1 MLPWQ
6 RFANGWLWRPLLD
19 VPRASL
25 LSHARAHGLR
35 WIDDPSNED
44 TAHDRNFLRHRVL
57 PLLRERWPAAN
68 AALARSAALASEARD
83 LLAEGDEASLAAAR
97 TTDPQVL
104 STTADRKSPRLNSSH

>member
-57 PLLRERWPAAN
+57 PLLRARWPAAN
-68 AALARSAALASEARD
+68 AALARNAALPSDARH
-83 LLAEGDEASLAAAR
+83 LLAADHHEPPPPAH
-97 TTDPQVL
+97 TTP
-104 STTADRKSPRLNSSH
+104 

>member
-1 MLPWQ
+1 MRPWQ

-44 TAHDRNFLRHRVL
+44 TAHDRTFLRHRVL

-68 AALARSAALASEARD
+68 AALARSAALPSEARD
-83 LLAEGDEASLAAAR
+83 LLAQGAQASHAQAR
-97 TTDPQVL
+97 TTATQAL
-104 STTADRKSPRLNSSH
+104 STTA